1 MAIDTDFLLD
11 RRRLKRQLTFWRLAA
26 VGLFVIATI
35 AIIGRS
41 TIWPVGAHVARIDI
55 DGAIESDRDRDAAFV
70 RVAEDSQA
78 KALIVLIDSPGGTVV
93 GGETLYSN
101 LRAVAKH
108 KPVVAVMEDVATSA
122 AYMTALG
129 SDRIFAREGTVTGSI
144 GVILQTAD
152 VTGLLDRI
160 GIKPETIKSS
170 ALKAQPNPFETFT
183 PEAREATRKVVLDI
197 YEGFVKLVQQRRGLS
212 REQVTRIADGRV
224 FSGSQALANGLID
237 ELGGTDE
244 VRAWLKAAHNIDPSL
259 PLRSI
264 EIETA
269 EKRLTEV
276 VGKAVKK
283 LVSYERLNLDG
294 VVSVW
299 HAGQ

>member
-1 MAIDTDFLLD
+1 MAIDSDFLLD

-26 VGLFVIATI
+26 VGLFVAAAI
-35 AIIGRS
+35 AIIAR
-41 TIWPVGAHVARIDI
+41 TAFWPVGQHVARIEI
-55 DGAIESDRDRDAAFV
+55 DGVIGSDRDRDAAFD
-70 RVAEDSQA
+70 RIAEDDQV
-78 KALIVLIDSPGGTVV
+78 KALIVVINSPGGTVV

-108 KPVVAVMEDVATSA
+108 KPVVAVMGDVATSA

-197 YEGFVKLVQQRRGLS
+197 YDGFVRLVQERRGLT
-212 REQVTRIADGRV
+212 REQTMRLADGRV
-224 FSGSQALANGLID
+224 FSGNQALANGLVD
-237 ELGGTDE
+237 ELGGIE
-244 VRAWLKAAHNIDPSL
+244 EARLWLKTSHNIDTRL
-259 PLRSI
+259 PLRLI
-264 EIETA
+264 EIEA
-269 EKRLTEV
+269 PEDRLADMFGV
-276 VGKAVKK
+276 VFRK
-283 LVSYERLNLDG
+283 LVSYERLSLDG
-294 VVSVW
+294 VVSLW